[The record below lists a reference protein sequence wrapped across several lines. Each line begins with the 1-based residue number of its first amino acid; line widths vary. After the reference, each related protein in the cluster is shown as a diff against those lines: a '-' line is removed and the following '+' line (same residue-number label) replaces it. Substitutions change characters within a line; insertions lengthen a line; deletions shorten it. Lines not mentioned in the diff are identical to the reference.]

1 MGLFRKIIGAI
12 LSLMLLVSQLY
23 VLGGTLDQRER
34 AERLSRELARLE
46 PEVGQSKDF
55 VALMQTRD
63 TPAVRAQI
71 NNDYIDANFDLI
83 MERVYLYLPQ
93 EAPRN
98 IQPVGYMVRDLSGK
112 RFVFVALEYEFSD
125 RWIIATVTVEP
136 GSAKQAVAGFNVNTY
151 RASLFERT
159 AFRLSGQSVEHYALL
174 GLAVINLIFCAV
186 TLFICIAA
194 PRVRWR
200 FVWIGLILLGV
211 GLMSFNWLEGR
222 MALNLFSANL
232 PPSRFSLSLYQPL
245 IILLSIP
252 LGAILFWMNFRR
264 LTQPAA
270 DRV

>member
-1 MGLFRKIIGAI
+1 MGLFRKIIGAV

-23 VLGGTLDQRER
+23 VLGGALDQRER
-34 AERLSRELARLE
+34 AERLSRDIARLE

-55 VALMQTRD
+55 IALMQTRD
-63 TPAVRAQI
+63 TPAIRGQVNA
-71 NNDYIDANFDLI
+71 DYIDANFDLI

-98 IQPVGYMVRDLSGK
+98 IQPVGYMVREMSGK

-125 RWIIATVTVEP
+125 RWIIATITVEP
-136 GSAKQAVAGFNVNTY
+136 TSGKQAVAGFNINTY
-151 RASLFERT
+151 TSSLFERT
-159 AFRLSGQSVEHYALL
+159 QFRLDGQSVEHYALL

-200 FVWIGLILLGV
+200 FVWIAVILLGV

-222 MALNLFSANL
+222 MALNLLSANL
-232 PPSRFSLSLYQPL
+232 PPSRFSLALYQPL

-252 LGAILFWMNFRR
+252 LGAILFWMNFRK
-264 LTQPAA
+264 LTRA
-270 DRV
+270 